1 MKQFLEDYG
10 FAIVVTIVV
19 ITIIAMTT
27 PIGNTI
33 KSQVLNTVNT
43 FAAVVDNKF
52 NENPSANPYR
62 NKALSAQRLYDIGE
76 WNLTE
81 DDIVY
86 VNGVECYVLEV
97 SPDNSK
103 AKLITKDI
111 YDVRFDD
118 SDYNIGNKT
127 NIGSGPWANITC
139 NYSQSYLMK
148 YMNDFYNV
156 QLGQDEKIITN
167 TSITVYYS
175 ESEPHD
181 KYDFN
186 SYETVILNNQ
196 PVFAL
201 DAIEANKHKDKF
213 KWNYDKNYNCGFW
226 VTAGFKVGGDV
237 FPFFIYYYRNALSFS
252 NVSHEHFGARPVFWL
267 SLE

>member
-19 ITIIAMTT
+19 INIIAMTT

-33 KSQVLNTVNT
+33 KSQVLNAVNT

-111 YDVRFDD
+111 YDVRFDTGGHASEETNGYAVTVGYD
-118 SDYNIGNKT
+118 TYTYNYKYSPLKT
-127 NIGSGPWANITC
+127 WMDN
-139 NYSQSYLMK
+139 
-148 YMNDFYNV
+148 FY
-156 QLGQDEKIITN
+156 
-167 TSITVYYS
+167 
-175 ESEPHD
+175 
-181 KYDFN
+181 
-186 SYETVILNNQ
+186 
-196 PVFAL
+196 
-201 DAIEANKHKDKF
+201 KD
-213 KWNYDKNYNCGFW
+213 
-226 VTAGFKVGGDV
+226 
-237 FPFFIYYYRNALSFS
+237 
-252 NVSHEHFGARPVFWL
+252 
-267 SLE
+267 